1 MNKEQFYTTNQ
12 QLLGIIDFLPDATL
26 VIDRDKKVV
35 AWNRAIEE
43 MTGVSKADIIGKG
56 EYAYAVPFYG
66 ESRPTLIDLIFLDDL
81 ATELKYKN
89 FVREGHTI
97 YGEVFI
103 QLPFNKNEVFLWAK
117 ASPLFDSEGNL
128 VGAIESIRDITE
140 RKQAEK
146 ELRKH
151 HDQFKELT
159 LELLETNKKLQMEIN
174 KRKLVEEELNQFFD
188 LSLDIFCI
196 ADFDFYFKRV
206 NPAFEKTLGYK
217 KEELLAKPFIDFIH
231 PEDQAASIKAVQELT
246 NGIPLVYF
254 ENRYICKNGF
264 YKWLAWTGM
273 SNIEKRLNNFV
284 ARNITERK
292 QMEKAL
298 RLSDERFYKA
308 FNASPNP
315 MAISTISSG
324 RYIEVNNSFINVLG
338 YSRKEVIGYSVMDL
352 NIFVEPMDRAE
363 MVQIIMEQGIV
374 HNHEISFLTKSGEVR
389 VGLFSADIIELN
401 SEQCLL
407 TVVVDITER
416 KQIEK
421 EMAHLERL
429 NLVGEMAAGIGH
441 EIRNPMTTV
450 RGFLQMYKRK
460 DSFVRY
466 KDNFDLMIEELD
478 RANSIITEFLT
489 LARNKPVDLKPQ
501 NLNHI
506 VQTIFPL
513 IQADALNADK
523 YIELE
528 LVEIPDILLDEK
540 EIRQMVHNLVR
551 NGLEAM
557 TAGGKLIIRT
567 FIINDDVVLLVQDQG
582 GGIAP
587 DIIEKLGTPFFTT
600 KENGTG
606 LGLAVCYSIANRHSA
621 KIEVDTGSTGT
632 AFNVRFMQNN
642 QE

>member
-1 MNKEQFYTTNQ
+1 MNKEQLYTTNQ
-12 QLLGIIDFLPDATL
+12 QLLDIIDFLPDATL

-43 MTGVSKADIIGKG
+43 MTGVSKADIMGKG
-56 EYAYAVPFYG
+56 EYAYAIPFYG
-66 ESRPTLIDLIFLDDL
+66 ESRPILIDLIFLDDL
-81 ATELKYKN
+81 ATGRKYKN
-89 FVREGHTI
+89 LVREGNTI

-103 QLPFNKNEVFLWAK
+103 QLPFKKNEVYLWGK

-140 RKQAEK
+140 RKQSEK
-146 ELRKH
+146 DLRK
-151 HDQFKELT
+151 
-159 LELLETNKKLQMEIN
+159 
-174 KRKLVEEELNQFFD
+174 
-188 LSLDIFCI
+188 
-196 ADFDFYFKRV
+196 
-206 NPAFEKTLGYK
+206 
-217 KEELLAKPFIDFIH
+217 
-231 PEDQAASIKAVQELT
+231 
-246 NGIPLVYF
+246 
-254 ENRYICKNGF
+254 
-264 YKWLAWTGM
+264 
-273 SNIEKRLNNFV
+273 
-284 ARNITERK
+284 ITERK
-292 QMEKAL
+292 QMEETL
-298 RLSDERFYKA
+298 RLSEERFSKA
-308 FNASPNP
+308 FNSSPNP

-324 RYIEVNNSFINVLG
+324 RYIEVNNSFVSVLG
-338 YSRKEVIGYSVMDL
+338 YSREEVIGYSVKNL
-352 NIFVEPMDRAE
+352 NIFVNPMVRAKMLH
-363 MVQIIMEQGIV
+363 MVMKQGIV
-374 HNHEISFLTKSGEVR
+374 YNYETSFRTKSGEVR

-401 SEQCLL
+401 GEQCLL
-407 TVVVDITER
+407 SVVNDITERKHAEEVLRLSEERFFKAFNAGPNPLAISVIANGRLINVNNNFINLFGYSRQEVIGNTVIDLNIYVDLADRAKIIKTVMEQGVVKNLEVNFRMKSGEVLTCLFSAEIIELNGEQCLLSVINDITER

-421 EMAHLERL
+421 EMARLERL

-460 DSFVRY
+460 DSFAQY

-489 LARNKPVDLKPQ
+489 LARNKPVDLKSQ

-506 VQTIFPL
+506 VRTIFPL
-513 IQADALNADK
+513 IQADALNTDK
-523 YIELE
+523 NIELD

-540 EIRQMVHNLVR
+540 EIRQMVLNLVR

-567 FIINDDVVLLVQDQG
+567 LIVNDDVVLLVRDQG

-600 KENGTG
+600 KEYGTG
-606 LGLAVCYSIANRHSA
+606 LGLAVCYSIANRHNA

-632 AFNVRFMQNN
+632 TFSVRFMQNS